1 MTRPWLT
8 PPTGPAAD
16 LADRI
21 AAAVPVIE
29 TDRLIL
35 RAPRMADWPAYE
47 TVFTSD
53 RARFMGGPYTAEA
66 AFNDFAQA
74 VASWLLRGSGAWTI
88 TAKGS
93 DEALGWLYLWQE
105 WSDPEPELGWVLVEA
120 AEGHGFAEEA
130 ARAVL
135 TLATRLYGAGGFVSY
150 IDEGNEAS
158 ARLAGKL
165 GARRDPAA
173 EAAMGEPGLMIYR
186 HQGTRTA

>member
-1 MTRPWLT
+1 MIRPWLT
-8 PPTGPAAD
+8 PPSGPAAV
-16 LADRI
+16 LAEQI
-21 AAAVPVIE
+21 ADAVPVIE
-29 TDRLIL
+29 TERLIL

-47 TVFTSD
+47 AVFTTD
-53 RARFMGGPYTAEA
+53 RARFMGGPFAAAE

-93 DEALGWLYLWQE
+93 DDALGWLYLWQE
-105 WSDPEPELGWVLVEA
+105 WSDPEPEMGWVLVET
-120 AEGHGFAEEA
+120 AEGRGYAVEA

-135 TLATRLYGAGGFVSY
+135 PLALRLYGPGGFVSY
-150 IDEGNEAS
+150 IDDGNDAS
-158 ARLAGKL
+158 VRLAEKL

-186 HQGTRTA
+186 HQGTRDA